1 MALLFAMIVTASCY
15 VAVLIFGA
23 SYTTT
28 SSIQEAYAAKEHCSN
43 NHKCKQH
50 QSDFILSDLVSSDTK
65 TKSHHDSRQT
75 KAIIMVITTIMIF
88 HSFYLF
94 LNQTLTE
101 NFSFKSILK
110 LMPSI

>member
-50 QSDFILSDLVSSDTK
+50 QSDFILSDLVTSDTK
-65 TKSHHDSRQT
+65 TKSHHDSSQT
-75 KAIIMVITTIMIF
+75 DKNNNSGNHNNDIPFVLPF
-88 HSFYLF
+88 
-94 LNQTLTE
+94 
-101 NFSFKSILK
+101 
-110 LMPSI
+110 P